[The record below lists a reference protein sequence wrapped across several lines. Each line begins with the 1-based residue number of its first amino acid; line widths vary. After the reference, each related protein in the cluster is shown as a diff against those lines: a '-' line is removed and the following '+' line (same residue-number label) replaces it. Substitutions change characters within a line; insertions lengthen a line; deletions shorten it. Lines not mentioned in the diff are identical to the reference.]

1 MAKRIG
7 YRGKGVFCFV
17 WVPASAGMT
26 GVWELDLLGF
36 GFRGIWL
43 YSMGGLFCL

>member
-26 GVWELDLLGF
+26 VTCGNDVWF
-36 GFRGIWL
+36 A
-43 YSMGGLFCL
+43 